1 MTSWKANLR
10 PASFR
15 GVPFQVEDDEGTF
28 GRRVQVHEYP
38 NRDKPYT
45 EDLGRATRRFNIG
58 AYLVGDDFF
67 EARDR
72 LIVAIDTPGPGTLV
86 HPYYG
91 EIAVC
96 IDGEVRVSH
105 SGREGRLCRVSFSVV
120 EAGELSFPTAG
131 IATSHTLISSSSAL
145 NDRIEV
151 VFADLGLKGLSDF
164 SQNGVLNQ
172 ARSMINHVTNAFDT
186 IDSGITAASR
196 LLHGDI
202 SVLLKSGSSGKGF
215 VEAIQRMWRSGRRT
229 IQNAVT
235 LAQQIKTL
243 SGVTLGHD
251 LAPRGVWKSDR
262 PSIQSER
269 RRSNR
274 IAALLRTTAIHE
286 ATWRLTQLPPPRTA
300 MLPVNQREKRQIH
313 VNISH
318 PALHA
323 VSHAAG
329 SHLEGLAAVTWDA
342 LVTVRETLNQAIE
355 HEQALTLDDA
365 LFLALQ
371 QVKTDANRDI
381 ATRLA
386 QVEKTVART
395 PETVLPALVLAANWY
410 DNAARE
416 TDITSR
422 NIVNHPGFVPVQ
434 PLRVPAR

>member
-1 MTSWKANLR
+1 MTSWKDNLR
-10 PASFR
+10 QASFR
-15 GVPFQVEDDEGTF
+15 GVPFQVEEDEGTF

-45 EDLGRATRRFNIG
+45 EDLGRATRRFTIN

-67 EARDR
+67 DARDR

-105 SGREGRLCRVSFSVV
+105 SGREGRMCRVSFGVV

-131 IATSHTLISSSSAL
+131 VATSQTLISSSSAL
-145 NDRIEV
+145 NDRIGEA
-151 VFADLGLKGLSDF
+151 FANVGLKGLPDF
-164 SQNGVLNQ
+164 AQAGVL
-172 ARSMINHVTNAFDT
+172 ARTKEMVSKMTHAFET
-186 IDSGITAASR
+186 IDSGIAAASR
-196 LLHGDI
+196 LLQGDI
-202 SVLLKSGSSGKGF
+202 SVILKPGSSGKSL
-215 VEAIQRMWRSGRRT
+215 VESIQKMWRAGRRT
-229 IQNAVT
+229 AQDAST

-262 PSIQSER
+262 PSVQAER
-269 RRSNR
+269 VQGNA
-274 IAALLRTTAIHE
+274 IAAVLRTTAIHE
-286 ATWRLTQLPPPRTA
+286 AAWRLAQLPPPRAST
-300 MLPVNQREKRQIH
+300 LSSNQAGKHQTRI
-313 VNISH
+313 NISH

-323 VSHAAG
+323 ASYTTSSNIEVV
-329 SHLEGLAAVTWDA
+329 AVTWEA
-342 LVTVRETLNQAIE
+342 LVTVRDNLNQAIDR
-355 HEQALTLDDA
+355 EQTLTTDDP

-386 QVEKTVART
+386 QVEKTVTRT
-395 PETVLPALVLAANWY
+395 PEAVLPALVLAANWY

-422 NIVNHPGFVPVQ
+422 NTVNHPGFMPVQ

>member
-1 MTSWKANLR
+1 MNWREQLR

-45 EDLGRATRRFNIG
+45 EDLGRATRRFTIN
-58 AYLVGDDFF
+58 AYLIGNDFF
-67 EARDR
+67 EDRDR

-105 SGREGRLCRVSFSVV
+105 SGRDGRMCRVSFNVV

-131 IATSHTLISSSSAL
+131 VATGQTRTSSSSAL
-145 NDRIEV
+145 KDRIGET
-151 VFADLGLKGLSDF
+151 FANVGLKSLPDF
-164 SQNGVLNQ
+164 AQAGVL
-172 ARSMINHVTNAFDT
+172 ARTKSIINNVTKAFDT

-202 SVLLKSGSSGKGF
+202 SVILKPGSSGKSM
-215 VEAIQRMWRSGRRT
+215 VEAIQRMWRAGRRT
-229 IQNAVT
+229 GQNALM

-243 SGVTLGHD
+243 AGVTLGND

-262 PSIQSER
+262 PSVQAER
-269 RRSNR
+269 RHSNR
-274 IAALLRTTAIHE
+274 IAALLRMTAIHE
-286 ATWRLTQLPPPRTA
+286 ATWRLTQLQPPHTA
-300 MLPVNQREKRQIH
+300 LLPVNQRGKRQIH
-313 VNISH
+313 INISH

-323 VSHAAG
+323 VLHQTDSPM
-329 SHLEGLAAVTWDA
+329 ERVAAVTWDA
-342 LVTVRETLNQAIE
+342 LVTVRETLNQSIE
-355 HEQALTLDDA
+355 HEQASTLDDA
-365 LFLALQ
+365 LFLGLQ

-386 QVEKTVART
+386 QVEKTVTRIGSG
-395 PETVLPALVLAANWY
+395 
-410 DNAARE
+410 R
-416 TDITSR
+416 
-422 NIVNHPGFVPVQ
+422 
-434 PLRVPAR
+434 